1 MFTSPLTS
9 LTGWSWNHAVATDV
23 PDRLRV
29 LFPPSAPGPTGLPGK
44 PESDQLAVRGS
55 GPAGPLRIPASGR
68 WHHAQQ
74 QGSNVHWVWGQ
85 AADVL
90 LHGALHT
97 RLPLGNPVIAMR
109 FVDSNDASS
118 DAGDSKGLLRGAP
131 VQFSGIDASTAELT
145 IVACAPGAPGLDTL
159 AVLRYLADA
168 LDAEGLNLGTPTW
181 QAFVNALAS
190 LEQPLRLLGPGGSPA
205 TGRAIRVVGGAGPVT
220 LTPTDRGDVLAALG
234 LTRAILS
241 SGPTLDVSNGDQ
253 VVSSSGGTPF
263 PDGQVAL
270 TGSSDRIV
278 VAPIHAWFA
287 EQQSGA
293 LQRFTRGNVVRA
305 FVDGVDT
312 YADMFAELNK
322 AVQPGAN
329 GVFYVTG
336 YSLQH
341 DATLG
346 PKGDGSTPQLR
357 TVAEVAA
364 KMAEA
369 GGDPRFLALQ
379 MLQLDPNWVRD
390 VQTTAAILALLLGA
404 AGAVAAQFQT
414 DPADQATFFAYTQAI
429 ATGLFLGSSS
439 LDSLIEGRE
448 LNSGSIEALDALLG
462 VEAHLDPVDADV
474 DDNPRAKMVGDI
486 ISAALKA
493 QRRFNVFHQKIQIVR
508 NGDGIHA
515 YCGGIDLNA
524 NRTQTPAHAS
534 RGPFHD
540 VHARVNGPSAGELA
554 TTFIE
559 RWRRAAPATTLSLDT
574 AGALDGLDQIGGP
587 DVVQVARTYYRP
599 APGSGRGFTAFAP
612 NGESTI
618 LETLLAAIGQA
629 RRYIYIEDQ
638 YLTPPSRLTAA
649 LQNAAAAVS
658 GPLII
663 VVPGSPDQPFGLPR
677 RQAFIGDM
685 RDAWGDRV
693 RVGILRKRFSHAS
706 TSQSSAT
713 GRLGLAEQLDEAAD
727 VIELAPVDRIP
738 STPFWVTV
746 GGEAMRAYQKVAGF
760 SSPTSSRLLVER
772 ADASRLFGLTGAS
785 AGTPRKDHRKGA
797 AALAGRFPSI
807 YVHSKMM
814 LIDDA
819 FASIGSA
826 NANRRGFYSDG
837 ECNIFGLREQV
848 IDGDNWIRKM
858 RIDLWAEHLG
868 VTPEYARTALV
879 DPAAGLA
886 LFDRKFTVGN
896 RFTTFD
902 AQPYAT
908 DLSLATEFVDTTSSL
923 GGVAVVGAFVGGLV
937 AAIAGMESDAIFD
950 TFVDPSSGLEGA

>member
-9 LTGWSWNHAVATDV
+9 LAGWGWTRDVATDL
-23 PDRLRV
+23 PDRLGV
-29 LFPPSAPGPTGLPGK
+29 AFPPSAPSLSSPPGT
-44 PESDQLAVRGS
+44 PARPLSEQLAVHGS
-55 GPAGPLRIPASGR
+55 GPVGSLRIPASGR
-68 WHHAQQ
+68 WYHAQQ
-74 QGSNVHWVWGQ
+74 TGTEVHWIWGQ

-90 LHGALHT
+90 RHGALHT
-97 RLPLGNPVIAMR
+97 RLTLGNPMVALR
-109 FVDSNDASS
+109 FVDSKDATADSGDPKGARCGTPVQLGGS
-118 DAGDSKGLLRGAP
+118 DA
-131 VQFSGIDASTAELT
+131 ITAELT
-145 IVACAPGAPGLDTL
+145 AVACTPGAPGLDTL

-168 LDAEGLNLGTPTW
+168 LDAEGLSVGTPTW
-181 QAFVNALAS
+181 QDFVTALNT
-190 LEQPLRLLGPGGSPA
+190 LEQPVRLLEPGGSPA
-205 TGRAIRVVGGAGPVT
+205 TGRTVRLVGIAGPAT
-220 LTPTDRGDVLAALG
+220 LTVADRGDVLAALG
-234 LTRAILS
+234 VTRTSLA
-241 SGPTLDVSNGDQ
+241 SGPTLDVSNGDE
-253 VVSSSGGTPF
+253 VVATSAGTAF
-263 PDGQVAL
+263 PDGQIGL
-270 TGSSDRIV
+270 TSSSSRVV
-278 VAPIHAWFA
+278 VAPIEAWFSP
-287 EQQSGA
+287 QQSGA
-293 LQRFTRGNVVRA
+293 LARFTRGNVVRP
-305 FVDGVDT
+305 FVDGYAT
-312 YADMFAELNK
+312 YLDLFTELNK
-322 AVQPGAN
+322 AVAHGA
-329 GVFYVTG
+329 GGAFYVTG

-341 DATLG
+341 TAILG
-346 PKGDGSTPQLR
+346 PKGEATPLR

-364 KMAEA
+364 AMAAA
-369 GGDPRFLALQ
+369 GGDARFLALQ
-379 MLQLDPNWVRD
+379 ILQLDPSWVRS
-390 VQTTAAILALLLGA
+390 VETTAALLALLIGA

-414 DPADQATFFAYTQAI
+414 DAADQATFFAYTQAI
-429 ATGLFLGSSS
+429 ATGLFLGSST
-439 LDSLIEGRE
+439 LDSLIDGRE
-448 LNSGSIEALDALLG
+448 LNRNSIQALDALAG

-474 DDNPRAKMVGDI
+474 DDNPIAKTVGDI
-486 ISAALKA
+486 ISLALEA
-493 QRRFNVFHQKIQIVR
+493 QRRFNVFHQKIQVVR
-508 NGDGIHA
+508 NMDGIHA

-540 VHARVNGPSAGELA
+540 VHARANGPAAGELA

-559 RWRRAAPATTLSLDT
+559 RWRRVAPTTILMLDAADAF
-574 AGALDGLDQIGGP
+574 DGLEDVDGP

-599 APGSGRGFTAFAP
+599 APGSGRGFTTFAP

-618 LETLLAAIGQA
+618 LETLLSAIGQA

-638 YLTPPSRLTAA
+638 YLTPPPRLTTA
-649 LQNAAAAVS
+649 LADAAAAVS

-677 RQAFIGDM
+677 RQAFIQDM

-706 TSQSSAT
+706 TTRSTAT
-713 GRLGLAEQLDEAAD
+713 GRLLLAEPLDEAAD
-727 VIELAPVDRIP
+727 IIELAPLDRIP
-738 STPFWVTV
+738 PTPFWVTV

-772 ADASRLFGLTGAS
+772 FDASRLFGATSGTERRTHRTGA
-785 AGTPRKDHRKGA
+785 AV
-797 AALAGRFPSI
+797 LAGSFPSI

-837 ECNIFGLREQV
+837 ECNIFGLREHV
-848 IDGDNWIRKM
+848 TDGDNWIRTL

-886 LFDRKFTVGN
+886 LFDRTFTVGN

-908 DLSLATEFVDTTSSL
+908 DLSLAAEFVDSTSTL
-923 GGVAVVGAFVGGLV
+923 GGVTVVAKFVGGLA
-937 AAIAGMESDAIFD
+937 AAIAGMESDSIFD
-950 TFVDPSSGLEGA
+950 TFVDPSSELEAP